1 MRFLCF
7 LAALCVGPRCVA
19 GEEQQQR
26 MSVVQQDL
34 SSLGYSVPS
43 GPPEPPVQVKV
54 RLHSH
59 PPVIIHGLIMCCK
72 ISFNFFRVWG
82 KGLSG
87 VKFGACDQLA
97 AAARQR
103 RLGAAGLQ
111 GRV

>member
-43 GPPEPPVQVKV
+43 VRAHGAHRRRHSRVDRHRDGLLGP
-54 RLHSH
+54 RLAGDPTEHDKR
-59 PPVIIHGLIMCCK
+59 G
-72 ISFNFFRVWG
+72 RRD
-82 KGLSG
+82 
-87 VKFGACDQLA
+87 GAPA
-97 AAARQR
+97 
-103 RLGAAGLQ
+103 
-111 GRV
+111 